1 MKYSFFG
8 LIFYMFFQTSYAQKT
23 DPRLKGLDT
32 MIQRILTE
40 WHVPGISVA
49 IVEKNRVL
57 LSQGFGYKD
66 YAQKKPVTEHTQFA
80 IGSCT
85 KAFTAALV
93 GYAIEEKGIDLD
105 IPIHTYFPELQFL
118 DPGLTSQVTLRD
130 MLCHRTGLPRHDFSW
145 YSGSA
150 ISRDSLV
157 HQVRFLEAS
166 APLRQDFQY
175 NNYMYMAIGNLLEKL
190 YGKSWEALIEEKLFS
205 ALDMKQSSTGLVGD
219 KGDFSYGYVY
229 KNGTIQPVDFL
240 TNDMKGIAPAGGI
253 SSTASDM
260 AQWLLMWTNQGRIAG
275 KEIISSSFYQQ
286 AISSQMIASPNLPN
300 PKMPDYYFFNYGLGW
315 YLANYRGHYG
325 VGHGGNIN
333 GFSSFLVF
341 LPTDSIGVYV
351 SANQN
356 NSAVPRIITNLIIDR
371 MIAAGFRDWNALLK
385 SPAMKKEATVQKNSA
400 IIPPSHAL
408 SAYHGTYKNKGYG
421 TITIQSGDGV
431 LQGSF
436 NRWKLKIRHL
446 NYNHFIF
453 SVDAA
458 VFDGSEALEGE
469 FKVAS
474 DGSITSLSLP
484 FENRLQPIIFQK
496 EIKTMELTRTTLQ
509 KYEGVFTMAGLQF
522 KTYVDGSGLLKAI
535 VPGQPEYVLEPIQE
549 HVFHLQGLKGFSARF
564 EVDAKGVVTLCY
576 LTQPNGT
583 FTLTKVG
590 TPAVSATEP
599 SSRSTNAS
607 SETALSLYAGE
618 YLMGGQSVRIFID
631 KDQLKATLPG
641 QPTYELVPGNLPE
654 FSIKGVSGYRV
665 VFEKDPNGQVIGFV
679 MYQPN
684 GSIKADKKK

>member
-1 MKYSFFG
+1 MKYSF
-8 LIFYMFFQTSYAQKT
+8 LVLVFYTLFQTNYAQKT
-23 DPRLKGLDT
+23 DPRLNGLDT
-32 MIQRILTE
+32 MIQRILNE

-49 IVEKNRVL
+49 VVEKNKVL
-57 LSQGFGYKD
+57 LTKGFGYKD
-66 YAQKKPVTEHTQFA
+66 YAQKAPVTEHTQFA

-93 GYAIEEKGIDLD
+93 GFAIEEKGIDLD
-105 IPIHTYFPELQFL
+105 VPIHTYFPALQFS
-118 DPGLTSQVTLRD
+118 DPGLTTQVTLRD

-157 HQVRFLEAS
+157 HQLRFLEAS

-175 NNYMYMAIGNLLEKL
+175 NNYMYMAIGSLLEKL

-219 KGDFSYGYVY
+219 KGDYSYGYVY
-229 KNGTIQPVDFL
+229 KNGAIQPVDFL

-253 SSTASDM
+253 SSTAKDM
-260 AQWLLMWTNQGRIAG
+260 AQWLLMWTNQGRFAG
-275 KEIISSSFYQQ
+275 KAILAPSFYQQ

-300 PKMPDYYFFNYGLGW
+300 PMMTDYYFFNYGLGW

-341 LPTDSIGVYV
+341 LPTDSIGIYV

-356 NSAVPRIITNLIIDR
+356 NSSVPRIITNLIMDR
-371 MIAAGFRDWNALLK
+371 MIAAGFRDWNALLR
-385 SPAMKKEATVQKNSA
+385 SPAMKKEATVQKNSN
-400 IIPPSHAL
+400 IIPPSHSL
-408 SAYHGTYKNKGYG
+408 SAYHGTYKHKGYG
-421 TITIQSGDGV
+421 TITIQSGEGV

-453 SVDAA
+453 SIDAP
-458 VFDGSEALEGE
+458 VFDGSEVLEGE
-469 FKVAS
+469 FKVAA
-474 DGSITSLSLP
+474 DGGITGLSLP
-484 FENRLQPIIFQK
+484 FEDRLKPIAFQK
-496 EIKTMELTRTTLQ
+496 EIMAMHLTREALQ

-522 KTYVDGSGLLKAI
+522 KTYVNDAGLLKAI
-535 VPGQPEYVLEPIQE
+535 VPGQPEYVLEPVQE

-564 EVDAKGVVTLCY
+564 EVDAKGVITLCY

-583 FTLTKVG
+583 FPLTKVV
-590 TPAVSATEP
+590 TPSVPATE
-599 SSRSTNAS
+599 SSAGTTNTA
-607 SETALSLYAGE
+607 SETEWRLYAGE
-618 YLMGGQSVRIFID
+618 YQMGGQSVKIFID
-631 KDQLKATLPG
+631 KGQLKASLPG

-654 FSIKGVSGYRV
+654 FSIKGVTGYRV
-665 VFEKDPNGQVIGFV
+665 VFNKDQSGQVIGFM

-684 GSIKADKKK
+684 GSIKAEKKK

>member
-1 MKYSFFG
+1 MKYFFFV
-8 LIFYMFFQTSYAQKT
+8 LIFFTFSQISQAQKT
-23 DPRLKGLDT
+23 DARLNGLDT
-32 MIQRILTE
+32 MIQRILNE

-49 IVEKNRVL
+49 VVEKNKVL
-57 LSQGFGYKD
+57 LTKGFGYKD
-66 YAQKKPVTEHTQFA
+66 YAQKKTVTEHTQFA

-93 GYAIEEKGIDLD
+93 GFAIQEKGIDLD

-157 HQVRFLEAS
+157 HQLRFLEAS

-190 YGKSWEALIEEKLFS
+190 YGKSWETLIEEKLFS

-229 KNGTIQPVDFL
+229 KNGAIQPVDFL

-253 SSTASDM
+253 SSTAKDM

-286 AISSQMIASPNLPN
+286 AISSQMIASPNLPS
-300 PKMPDYYFFNYGLGW
+300 PMMTDYYFFNYGLGW

-341 LPTDSIGVYV
+341 LPTDSIGIYV

-356 NSAVPRIITNLIIDR
+356 NSSVPRIITNLIIDR

-385 SPAMKKEATVQKNSA
+385 SPAMKKEATAQKNSN
-400 IIPPSHAL
+400 IIPPSHSL
-408 SAYHGTYKNKGYG
+408 SVYQGTYKNKGYG

-453 SVDAA
+453 SVDAP
-458 VFDGSEALEGE
+458 VFDESEALEGE
-469 FKVAS
+469 FKVAA
-474 DGSITSLSLP
+474 DGSIIELSLP
-484 FENRLQPIIFQK
+484 FEDRVKPIVFRK
-496 EIKTMELTRTTLQ
+496 EIKNIQLTREALQ
-509 KYEGVFTMAGLQF
+509 KYEGVFTMSGLQF
-522 KTYVDGSGLLKAI
+522 KTYVDGAGLLKAI
-535 VPGQPEYVLEPIQE
+535 VPGQPEYVLVPMQE
-549 HVFHLQGLKGFSARF
+549 HVFHLEGLKGFVARF
-564 EVDAKGVVTLCY
+564 EVDVKGLVTLCH

-583 FTLTKVG
+583 FTLTKAG
-590 TPAVSATEP
+590 TPSVSAVVP
-599 SSRSTNAS
+599 SSRSTNTI
-607 SETALSLYAGE
+607 SETGLSLYAGE
-618 YLMGGQSVRIFID
+618 YLMAGQNVQIVID
-631 KDQLKATLPG
+631 KGQLKATLPG
-641 QPTYELVPGNLPE
+641 QPAYELVPGSLPE

-665 VFEKDPNGQVIGFV
+665 VFEKDVSGQVIGFV

>member
-1 MKYSFFG
+1 MKYSF
-8 LIFYMFFQTSYAQKT
+8 LVLVFYTLFQTNYAQKT
-23 DPRLKGLDT
+23 DPRLNGLDT
-32 MIQRILTE
+32 MIQRILNE

-49 IVEKNRVL
+49 VVEKNKVL
-57 LSQGFGYKD
+57 LTKGFGYKD
-66 YAQKKPVTEHTQFA
+66 YAQKAPVTEHTQFA

-93 GYAIEEKGIDLD
+93 GFAMEEKGIDLD
-105 IPIHTYFPELQFL
+105 VPIHTYFPALQFS
-118 DPGLTSQVTLRD
+118 DPGLTTQVTLRD

-157 HQVRFLEAS
+157 HQLRFLEAS

-175 NNYMYMAIGNLLEKL
+175 NNYMYMAIGSLLEKL
-190 YGKSWEALIEEKLFS
+190 YGKSWETLVEEKLFS

-219 KGDFSYGYVY
+219 KGDFSYGYVH
-229 KNGTIQPVDFL
+229 KNGAIQPVDFL

-253 SSTASDM
+253 SSTAKDM
-260 AQWLLMWTNQGRIAG
+260 AQWLLMWTNQGRFAG
-275 KEIISSSFYQQ
+275 KAILTPSFYQQ

-300 PKMPDYYFFNYGLGW
+300 ARITDYYFFNYGLGW

-333 GFSSFLVF
+333 GFSSFLSF
-341 LPTDSIGVYV
+341 LPTDSIGIYV

-371 MIAAGFRDWNALLK
+371 MIAAGFRDWNALLR
-385 SPAMKKEATVQKNSA
+385 SPAMKKEATVQKNSN
-400 IIPPSHAL
+400 IIPPSHSL
-408 SAYHGTYKNKGYG
+408 SAYHGTYKHKGYG
-421 TITIQSGDGV
+421 TITIQSGEGV
-431 LQGSF
+431 LKGSF

-453 SVDAA
+453 SVDAP
-458 VFDGSEALEGE
+458 VFDGSEVLEGE
-469 FKVAS
+469 FKVAA
-474 DGSITSLSLP
+474 DGGITGLSLP
-484 FENRLQPIIFQK
+484 FEDRLKPIAFQK
-496 EIKTMELTRTTLQ
+496 EIMAMHLTREALQ

-522 KTYVDGSGLLKAI
+522 KTYVNDAGLLKAI
-535 VPGQPEYVLEPIQE
+535 VPGQPEYVLEPVQE

-583 FTLTKVG
+583 FPLTKVV
-590 TPAVSATEP
+590 TPSVPATE
-599 SSRSTNAS
+599 SSAGTTNTA
-607 SETALSLYAGE
+607 SETEWRLYAGE
-618 YLMGGQSVRIFID
+618 YQMGGQSVKIFID
-631 KDQLKATLPG
+631 KGQLKASLPG

-654 FSIKGVSGYRV
+654 FSIKGVTGYRV
-665 VFEKDPNGQVIGFV
+665 VFNKDQSGQVIGFM

-684 GSIKADKKK
+684 GSIKAEKKK